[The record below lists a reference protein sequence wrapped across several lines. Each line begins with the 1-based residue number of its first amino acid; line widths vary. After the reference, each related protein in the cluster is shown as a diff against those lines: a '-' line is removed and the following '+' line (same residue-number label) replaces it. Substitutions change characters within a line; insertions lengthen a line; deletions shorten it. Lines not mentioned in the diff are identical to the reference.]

1 MKRQEETLTLP
12 CGGSPAPTARGTRKM
27 RTAWRVRLGAAVLSL
42 GAIAGCA
49 DAPRQGA
56 TAATVDTVDLS
67 GLERS
72 LAAQRGHAV
81 LVNFWAMW

>member
-1 MKRQEETLTLP
+1 VKRQDEALTLP
-12 CGGSPAPTARGTRKM
+12 CGGSPALTVRVTRM
-27 RTAWRVRLGAAVLSL
+27 MPAAGRALLGAVVLSL

-49 DAPRQGA
+49 EAPRAGA
-56 TAATVDTVDLS
+56 TGATVDTVDLA

-81 LVNFWAMW
+81 LVNYWAVW